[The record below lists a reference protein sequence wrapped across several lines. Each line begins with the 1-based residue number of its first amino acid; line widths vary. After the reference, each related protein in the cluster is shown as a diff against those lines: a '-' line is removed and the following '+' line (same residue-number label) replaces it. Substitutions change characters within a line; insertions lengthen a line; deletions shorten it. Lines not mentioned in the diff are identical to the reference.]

1 MSRRR
6 RAAPLLALVVLVA
19 LLLAGCGAEGTGDK
33 GYVDGGGTVTE
44 FPLGERQSVG
54 EVSGTTADGERVSL
68 SELAKGR
75 PTVVNVWAHWCGPCR
90 TESPDLE
97 AAAKQ
102 LGDQAAFMGISVRS
116 ASKDNVLAFERTND
130 VGYPSIYDPEARTL
144 LQFPSG
150 VAAQAMPSTVVLDSK
165 GRVSASILGPVPS
178 TRTIVELVESA
189 DSGRPS

>member
-6 RAAPLLALVVLVA
+6 RAAPLLALVTAVT
-19 LLLAGCGAEGTGDK
+19 LLLAGCGAVGTGDK

-44 FPLGERQSVG
+44 VPLTDRQPVG

-75 PTVVNVWAHWCGPCR
+75 PTVVNVWAQWCAPCR
-90 TESPDLE
+90 AESADLK

-102 LGDQAAFMGISVRS
+102 LGDKAAFMGISVRS
-116 ASKDNVLAFERTND
+116 ASKDNVLAFERTYD

-144 LQFPSG
+144 LQFPTG

-165 GRVSASILGPVPS
+165 GRVSASILGAVPS
-178 TRTIVELVESA
+178 TRTLIELVEDA